1 MTRCS
6 SLDVRTLRGKAIG
19 RRAFVLANG
28 PSVAKED
35 LSKLKG
41 ELVVGMNAS
50 TLLEKSHGFETQYY
64 VLSDVR
70 FITHEAKRPWGTS
83 DLDEK
88 TVRILRSE
96 LRDVDDQSLIARTAY
111 VDAIGRDGFSANLS
125 NGFYYGCTTTML
137 AIQAAFYLGC
147 TEINLL
153 GVDLRYAADAP
164 RFYDEVT
171 PQVED
176 AYTSV
181 QISNILA
188 AKEFCAKRG
197 VELNN
202 CSERSFLRPY
212 LGYRSFD
219 SFFSKA

>member
-1 MTRCS
+1 MRRCS
-6 SLDVRTLRGKAIG
+6 SLDVRTIRGAQAG
-19 RRAFVLANG
+19 RRAFILANG

-41 ELVVGMNAS
+41 ELVIGMNAS
-50 TLLEKSHGFETQYY
+50 TLLEKEHGFDTQYY

-70 FITHEAKRPWGTS
+70 FISHETKRAWGTS
-83 DLDEK
+83 DLDK
-88 TVRILRSE
+88 ATVRILRSE
-96 LRDVDDQSLIARTAY
+96 LRDVDDRELLARTAY
-111 VDAIGRDGFSANLS
+111 VDAIGRDGFSANLT

-137 AIQAAFYLGC
+137 AIQAAFYLDC
-147 TEINLL
+147 SEINLL

-164 RFYDEVT
+164 RFYEEAT

-181 QISNILA
+181 QISNIIA
-188 AKEFCAKRG
+188 AKDFCAKRG
-197 VELNN
+197 VHLNN

-219 SFFSKA
+219 SFFTEA